1 MVLAVGPAQAPVW
14 YYQLSPHDL
23 YDWDLQDPPVLTT
36 ANGRPVV
43 IDGGKAGILIELD
56 AQTGKLLWQLPVGGH
71 DGHGNDGLL
80 TEHATPTSRATAS
93 SQALTAAS

>member
-1 MVLAVGPAQAPVW
+1 MQVCLVRA
-14 YYQLSPHDL
+14 
-23 YDWDLQDPPVLTT
+23 
-36 ANGRPVV
+36 
-43 IDGGKAGILIELD
+43 D